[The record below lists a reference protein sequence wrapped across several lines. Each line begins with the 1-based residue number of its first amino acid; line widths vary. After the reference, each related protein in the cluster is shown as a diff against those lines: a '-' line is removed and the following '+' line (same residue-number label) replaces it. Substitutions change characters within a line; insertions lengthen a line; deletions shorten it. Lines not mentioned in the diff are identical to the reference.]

1 MMRRSFLF
9 AVLALI
15 ALSSSAQLL
24 WKVSGNGLEKPS
36 YILGTMHFA
45 SESFLD
51 EIPGMEQAFEDCDI
65 VVGEIDHDEFT
76 DEKFQMAM
84 TQIMDAPPD
93 STLDKL
99 LTSEEYALVEQEF
112 NKYLGV
118 MGMKLEQMN
127 TLNPYFIRGL
137 MLAMKWVQDK
147 IDFTRVMDEFQGLED
162 MIDVLD
168 LSNVNA
174 YGNNRMDGAVQ
185 KRAKEMGR
193 PSVAL
198 ESIEEQLDLLFN
210 VPLTEQ
216 AKNLLEACKN
226 PDLVKAELT
235 QSLALIKAYKSQ
247 DLTKIHSIITD
258 SEFLEAGRM
267 DALLVVDRN
276 RNWIEK
282 LVKMIPEHACLI
294 YVGAAH
300 LPGDQGLLQLL
311 RNEGYTVEPMQ

>member
-1 MMRRSFLF
+1 MRRSFLF

-36 YILGTMHFA
+36 YILGTFHLA

-51 EIPGMEQAFEDCDI
+51 EIPGMEQAFEGCDM
-65 VVGEIDHDEFT
+65 VVGEIDHEEFT
-76 DEKFQMAM
+76 DQKLQMAM

-127 TLNPYFIRGL
+127 TLNPNVIRSL
-137 MLAMKWVQDK
+137 ILAMKGMQDI
-147 IDFTRVMDEFQGLED
+147 IDSQELHEFQGLED
-162 MIDVLD
+162 MIDMHA
-168 LSNVNA
+168 LSNINA
-174 YGNNRMDGAVQ
+174 NGNNRMDGAVQ
-185 KRAKEMGR
+185 KRAEEMGR
-193 PSVAL
+193 TSVAL
-198 ESIEEQLDLLFN
+198 ESIEEQLDLLYN

-226 PDLVKAELT
+226 PDLAKAQLT
-235 QSLALIKAYKSQ
+235 QSLALVKAYKSQ
-247 DLTKIHSIITD
+247 DLAKIHSIITD
-258 SEFLEAGRM
+258 SEFVDAGTM
-267 DALLVVDRN
+267 DALRIVDRN

-300 LPGDQGLLQLL
+300 LPGDQGLIQLL
-311 RNEGYTVEPMQ
+311 RDRGYTVEPMQ